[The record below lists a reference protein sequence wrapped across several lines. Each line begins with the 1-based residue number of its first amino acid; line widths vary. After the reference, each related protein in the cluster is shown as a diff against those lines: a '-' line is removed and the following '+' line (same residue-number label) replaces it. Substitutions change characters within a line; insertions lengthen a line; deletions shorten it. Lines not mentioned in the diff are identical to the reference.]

1 MPQDL
6 ANQVRIEPAIIDDLP
21 ELVDMLMELF
31 ELEADFEPDREK
43 QERGLRLV
51 LEQPSRGRIFVLRND
66 HSIVGMVNTL
76 STISTAEGGFVL
88 TLEDFFIHPSHR
100 SQGFGHLMLDYV
112 VNYAKK
118 KDFKRITLLT
128 DKLSE
133 ESQKFFQANGFS
145 FSQMIPMRMPVT
157 LDEA

>member
-1 MPQDL
+1 MPLDS
-6 ANQVRIEPAIIDDLP
+6 ANKVRIESATIDDLP

-43 QERGLRLV
+43 QETGLRLV

-66 HSIVGMVNTL
+66 HNIIGMVNTL

-100 SQGFGHLMLDYV
+100 SQGFGHLLLDHL

-133 ESQKFFQANGFS
+133 ESQKFFQANGFN
-145 FSQMIPMRMPVT
+145 FSQMIPMRMPIT
-157 LDEA
+157 IDED